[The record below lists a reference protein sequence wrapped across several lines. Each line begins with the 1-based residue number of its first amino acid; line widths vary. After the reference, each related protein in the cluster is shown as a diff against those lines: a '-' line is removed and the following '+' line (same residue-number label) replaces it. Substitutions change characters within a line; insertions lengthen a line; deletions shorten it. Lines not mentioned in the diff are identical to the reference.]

1 MQYWIN
7 QNGVQAGP
15 VTRDE
20 LERMNVSADAY
31 VWRSGLEDWVKITS
45 LPELEGVIGAPVV
58 PQPAVAQP
66 VEEPVAEPVAEE
78 EPVAEPVAEN
88 PVEQPSEPAPEQ
100 PAAIPPIPEQPAV
113 VVGTP
118 VAGYYQPQPRQY
130 PQPRQEERPECP
142 PTNLVW
148 AIIVTLLCCTVMG
161 IVAIIY
167 AIKVRNRYNYGDYK
181 GALRASETGAWWCI
195 GSIIASIVL
204 SPISFIVQMLMM

>member
-45 LPELEGVIGAPVV
+45 LPELEGVIGAPVA

-66 VEEPVAEPVAEE
+66 IEEPVS
-78 EPVAEPVAEN
+78 EPVAEN

-118 VAGYYQPQPRQY
+118 VAGYYQPQPQ
-130 PQPRQEERPECP
+130 Q
-142 PTNLVW
+142 
-148 AIIVTLLCCTVMG
+148 
-161 IVAIIY
+161 
-167 AIKVRNRYNYGDYK
+167 
-181 GALRASETGAWWCI
+181 
-195 GSIIASIVL
+195 
-204 SPISFIVQMLMM
+204 